1 MEVKTIKDLFYH
13 STHSFNKEN
22 HIMFKKDGKYQNI
35 STKEFYEMVKYMTL
49 GLISLGLQN
58 NDKVSLLSETRYEWT
73 FSDISIIIAG
83 GVTVPIYPSL
93 VPEQIKFI
101 VENSDSTM
109 VIFSDLNQWKKLEMI
124 KDSLPAVRHYI
135 TFLEEPPSEK
145 VITLKKLIEMGKDY
159 ERENPDVFDKKLKE
173 GNENDLMTIIYTS
186 GTTGIPKGVML
197 SHRNLISNVTAVKEI
212 LDINERD
219 TTLSFLPLAHVLER
233 MVTYAYLYFGATVAY
248 AESIDTVG
256 ENLIEVKPTIVVGV
270 PRLFEKIYAR
280 IMDNVLSSPPLR
292 QKIFYWAVKVGKEYG
307 DKILKKEPVPLP
319 LKLKRAIADKLVYSK
334 IRARTGGRIR
344 FFVSGG
350 APLSKEIAEFFFAL
364 GIKILEGYGLTETS
378 PVVSVNTEEK
388 LKFGS
393 VGPLLPGVEVK
404 IAEDG
409 EILVR
414 GPNVMLGYYK
424 NEEET
429 KEVIKDGW
437 FHTGD
442 IGRLDEDGFLYITD
456 RKKELLV
463 TSGGKNIAPQPI
475 ENMIKTSP
483 YVNQVVC
490 IGDKRKFVSA
500 LIVPNWEKLEEY
512 AKNSGISYTTRG
524 ELTKNP
530 EILDFMMK
538 EVERVTPGL
547 APFERIKKIALLENE
562 FTIEGGEITPTLKVK
577 RRIIDQKYKD
587 IIDELYKE
595 G

>member
-1 MEVKTIKDLFYH
+1 MEVKTIKDLFFH

-22 HIMFKKDGKYQNI
+22 HIMFKKEGKYQNI
-35 STKEFYEMVKYMTL
+35 STKEFYNTVKYITL
-49 GLISLGLQN
+49 GLLSLGLKN
-58 NDKVSLLSETRYEWT
+58 SDKVSLLSETRYEWT

-83 GVTVPIYPSL
+83 GVTVPIYPTL

-101 VENSDSTM
+101 VEDSDSTM
-109 VIFSDLNQWKKLEMI
+109 VIFSDINQWKKLSMI
-124 KDSLPAVRHYI
+124 RDSLPAVKYYI
-135 TFLEEPPSEK
+135 TFLDEPPSKE
-145 VITLKKLIEMGKDY
+145 VITLKNLIELGKNY
-159 ERENPDVFDKKLKE
+159 EKEFPDLFDKKLKE
-173 GNENDLMTIIYTS
+173 GSENDLMTIIYTS
-186 GTTGIPKGVML
+186 GTTGVPKGVML

-233 MVTYAYLYFGATVAY
+233 MVTYAYLYFGASVAY

-256 ENLIEVKPTIVVGV
+256 ENLMEIRPTIVVGV

-280 IMDNVLSSPPLR
+280 VMDNVLSSPPLR

-307 DKILKKEPVPLP
+307 EKILRKEKIPFF
-319 LKLKRAIADKLVYSK
+319 LKIKRGIADKLVYSK
-334 IRARTGGRIR
+334 IRERTGGRIR

-378 PVVSVNTEEK
+378 PVVSVNTEER

-414 GPNVMLGYYK
+414 GPNVMMGYYK

-437 FHTGD
+437 LHTGD
-442 IGRLDEDGFLYITD
+442 IGRMDEDGFLYITD

-512 AKNSGISYTTRG
+512 AKNSGISYSTRS
-524 ELTKNP
+524 ELTKTP
-530 EILDFMMK
+530 EILDFMLK
-538 EVERVTPGL
+538 EVERMTPGL
-547 APFERIKKIALLENE
+547 APFERVKKIALLENE
-562 FTIEGGEITPTLKVK
+562 FTVEGGEITPTLKVK
-577 RRIIDQKYKD
+577 RRVIDQKYKE

-595 G
+595 

>member
-22 HIMFKKDGKYQNI
+22 HIMFKKEGKYQNI

-49 GLISLGLQN
+49 GLLSLGLKN
-58 NDKVSLLSETRYEWT
+58 GDKVSLLSETRYEWT
-73 FSDISIIIAG
+73 FSDLSIIIAG
-83 GVTVPIYPSL
+83 GVTVPIYPTL

-124 KDSLPAVRHYI
+124 KDSLPAVKHYI
-135 TFLEEPPSEK
+135 TFLEEPPSEG
-145 VITLKKLIEMGKDY
+145 VFTLKKLIELGKDY
-159 ERENPDVFDKKLKE
+159 ERDNPDLFEKKLKE

-212 LDINERD
+212 LNINERD

-233 MVTYAYLYFGATVAY
+233 MVTYAYLYFGASVAY
-248 AESIDTVG
+248 AESVDTVG
-256 ENLIEVKPTIVVGV
+256 ENLMEIRPTIVVGV

-307 DKILKKEPVPLP
+307 DKVLKKEPIPFP

-334 IRARTGGRIR
+334 IRERTGGRIR

-350 APLSKEIAEFFFAL
+350 APLSKEIAEFFFAF

-378 PVVSVNTEEK
+378 PVVSVNTEER

-414 GPNVMLGYYK
+414 GPNVMMGYYK

-429 KEVIKDGW
+429 KEVIRDGW

-442 IGRLDEDGFLYITD
+442 IGKLDEDGFLYITD

-512 AKNSGISYTTRG
+512 AKSSGISYTTRS
-524 ELTKNP
+524 ELTKNN
-530 EILDFMMK
+530 EILDFMLK

-547 APFERIKKIALLENE
+547 APFEKVKKIALLENE

-577 RRIIDQKYKD
+577 RRVIDEKYKH

-595 G
+595 

>member
-22 HIMFKKDGKYQNI
+22 HIMFKKDGKYHNI
-35 STKEFYEMVKYMTL
+35 STNELYDKVKYMTL
-49 GLISLGLQN
+49 GLLALGLKN
-58 NDKVSLLSETRYEWT
+58 SDKVSLLSETRYEWT

-83 GVTVPIYPSL
+83 GVTVPIYPTL

-101 VENSDSTM
+101 LENSDSTM
-109 VIFSDLNQWKKLEMI
+109 VIFSDIIQWKKLAMI
-124 KDSLPAVRHYI
+124 KDSLPAVKYYI
-135 TFLEEPPSEK
+135 TFADEPPSEE
-145 VITLKKLIEMGKDY
+145 VITLKKLVELGKNY
-159 ERENPDVFDKKLKE
+159 EKEFPELFDKKLKE
-173 GNENDLMTIIYTS
+173 GSENDLMTIIYTS
-186 GTTGIPKGVML
+186 GTTGVPKGVML

-212 LDINERD
+212 LDINEKD

-233 MVTYAYLYFGATVAY
+233 MVTYAYLYFGASVAY

-256 ENLIEVKPTIVVGV
+256 ENLMEIRPTIVVGV

-307 DKILKKEPVPLP
+307 EKILKKENAPFF
-319 LKLKRAIADKLVYSK
+319 LKIKRSIADKLVYSK

-350 APLSKEIAEFFFAL
+350 APLSKEIAEFFFAF
-364 GIKILEGYGLTETS
+364 GIKVLEGYGLTETS

-393 VGPLLPGVEVK
+393 VGLLLPGVKVT
-404 IAEDG
+404 IDEDG

-414 GPNVMLGYYK
+414 GPNVMMGYYK

-442 IGRLDEDGFLYITD
+442 IGRIDEDGFLYITD

-512 AKNSGISYTTRG
+512 AKNSGISYSTRS
-524 ELTKNP
+524 ELSKNND
-530 EILDFMMK
+530 ILDFILK

-547 APFERIKKIALLENE
+547 APFEKIKKIALLENE

-577 RRIIDQKYKD
+577 RRVIDQKYKE
-587 IIDELYKE
+587 IIDDLYKE
-595 G
+595 

>member
-13 STHSFNKEN
+13 STHSFNKES
-22 HIMFKKDGKYQNI
+22 HIMFKKDGKYQSI
-35 STKEFYEMVKYMTL
+35 STKQFYETVKYITL
-49 GLISLGLQN
+49 GLLSLGLKN

-73 FSDISIIIAG
+73 FSDLSIIIAG
-83 GVTVPIYPSL
+83 GVTVPIYPTL
-93 VPEQIKFI
+93 VPDQIKFI
-101 VENSDSTM
+101 IENSDSTM

-124 KDSLPAVRHYI
+124 RSSLPAVRHYI
-135 TFLEEPPSEK
+135 TFLEEPPSEE
-145 VITLKKLIEMGKDY
+145 VITLKKLIELGKNY
-159 ERENPDVFDKKLKE
+159 EKEFPDLFEKKLKE

-186 GTTGIPKGVML
+186 GTTGVPKGVML

-248 AESIDTVG
+248 AESVDTVG
-256 ENLIEVKPTIVVGV
+256 ENLMEVRPTIVVSV

-280 IMDNVLSSPPLR
+280 VMDNVLSSPPLR
-292 QKIFYWAVKVGKEYG
+292 QKIFYWAVKVGKDYG
-307 DKILKKEPVPLP
+307 ERILKKEPIPIF
-319 LKLKRAIADKLVYSK
+319 LKLKRKIADKLVYSK
-334 IRARTGGRIR
+334 IRERTGGRIR

-378 PVVSVNTEEK
+378 PVVSVNTEER

-414 GPNVMLGYYK
+414 GPNVMMGYYK

-456 RKKELLV
+456 RKKELIV

-512 AKNSGISYTTRG
+512 AKSSGINYTTRR
-524 ELTKNP
+524 ELTKNKD
-530 EILDFMMK
+530 ILDFMLQ

-547 APFERIKKIALLENE
+547 APFEKVKKIALLEKE
-562 FTIEGGEITPTLKVK
+562 LTIEEGEITPTLKVK
-577 RRIIDQKYKD
+577 RRVIDQKYKE
-587 IIDELYKE
+587 IIDELYQE
-595 G
+595 

>member
-1 MEVKTIKDLFYH
+1 MGVKTIKDLFYH
-13 STHSFNKEN
+13 SAHSFNKES
-22 HIMFKKDGKYQNI
+22 HIMHKRDGKYQSI
-35 STKEFYEMVKYMTL
+35 STKEFYETVKYIAL
-49 GLISLGLQN
+49 GLLSLGLKN

-73 FSDISIIIAG
+73 FSDLSIIIAG

-93 VPEQIKFI
+93 IPEQIKFI

-109 VIFSDLNQWKKLEMI
+109 VIFSELNQWKKLEMI
-124 KDSLPAVRHYI
+124 KGSLPAVKYYI
-135 TFLEEPPSEK
+135 TFLKDPPSEE
-145 VITLKKLIEMGKDY
+145 VITLRKLIELGKNY
-159 ERENPDVFDKKLKE
+159 EKDFPDIFEKKLKE

-186 GTTGIPKGVML
+186 GTTGVPKGVML
-197 SHRNLISNVTAVKEI
+197 SHMNLISNVTAVKEI

-219 TTLSFLPLAHVLER
+219 TTFSFLPLAHVLER

-256 ENLIEVKPTIVVGV
+256 ENLMEVKPTIVVSV
-270 PRLFEKIYAR
+270 PRLFEKIYAKV
-280 IMDNVLSSPPLR
+280 MDNVLSSSPLR
-292 QKIFYWAVKVGKEYG
+292 QKIFNWAVKVGRESG
-307 DKILKKEPVPLP
+307 EKILKKELLP
-319 LKLKRAIADKLVYSK
+319 FSLKIKRSIADRLVYSK
-334 IRARTGGRIR
+334 IKEKTGGRIR

-350 APLSKEIAEFFFAL
+350 APLSKEIAGFFFAL

-388 LKFGS
+388 LKLGS

-414 GPNVMLGYYK
+414 GPNVMMGYYK

-442 IGRLDEDGFLYITD
+442 IGKMDEDGFLYVTD
-456 RKKELLV
+456 RKKELIV

-483 YVNQVVC
+483 YANQIVC
-490 IGDKRKFVSA
+490 TGDKRKFVSA

-512 AKNSGISYTTRG
+512 AKSSGISYKSRD
-524 ELTKNP
+524 ELTKNKD
-530 EILDFMMK
+530 ILDFMLK

-547 APFERIKKIALLENE
+547 APFEQVKKIALLVNE
-562 FTIEGGEITPTLKVK
+562 FTIEAGELTPTLKVK
-577 RRIIDQKYKD
+577 RRVIDQKYKE

-595 G
+595 

>member
-13 STHSFNKEN
+13 STHSFKKEN

-35 STKEFYEMVKYMTL
+35 STDQFYEMVKYM
-49 GLISLGLQN
+49 SLGLLSIGLKN
-58 NDKVSLLSETRYEWT
+58 FDKVSLLSETRYEWA
-73 FSDISIIIAG
+73 FSDLSIIIAG
-83 GVTVPIYPSL
+83 GVTVPIYPTL

-101 VENSDSTM
+101 VENSDSKI
-109 VIFSDLNQWKKLEMI
+109 VIFSDLNQWKKIEMI
-124 KDSLPAVRHYI
+124 KDSLPAVKHYI
-135 TFLEEPPSEK
+135 TFLEEAPSEE
-145 VITLKKLIEMGKDY
+145 VITLKKLMELGKDY
-159 ERENPDVFDKKLKE
+159 ERDNPDAFDKKLKE

-233 MVTYAYLYFGATVAY
+233 MVTFAYFYFGATVAY
-248 AESIDTVG
+248 AESVDTVG
-256 ENLIEVKPTIVVGV
+256 ENLLEVRPTIVVGV

-280 IMDNVLSSPPLR
+280 VMDNVLSSPPLR

-307 DKILKKEPVPLP
+307 DKILKKEPIPFF
-319 LKLKRAIADKLVYSK
+319 LKFKRAIADKLVYSK

-350 APLSKEIAEFFFAL
+350 APLSKEIAEFFFSL

-378 PVVSVNTEEK
+378 PVVAVNTEEK

-442 IGRLDEDGFLYITD
+442 IGKLDEDGFLYITD

-500 LIVPNWEKLEEY
+500 LIVPNWEKLEVY
-512 AKNSGISYTTRG
+512 AKNSGISYTTRS

-530 EILDFMMK
+530 EILDFMLK
-538 EVERVTPGL
+538 EVDRVTPGL
-547 APFERIKKIALLENE
+547 APFEKIKKIALLENE
-562 FTIEGGEITPTLKVK
+562 FTIESGEITPTLKVK
-577 RRIIDQKYKD
+577 RRVIDEKYKH

-595 G
+595 

>member
-13 STHSFNKEN
+13 STHSFNKES
-22 HIMFKKDGKYQNI
+22 HIMFKRDGKYQSI
-35 STKEFYEMVKYMTL
+35 STKQFYETVKYITL
-49 GLISLGLQN
+49 GLLSLGLKN
-58 NDKVSLLSETRYEWT
+58 NDKVSLLSETRYVWT
-73 FSDISIIIAG
+73 FSDLSIIIAG
-83 GVTVPIYPSL
+83 GVTVPIYPTL
-93 VPEQIKFI
+93 VPDQIKFI
-101 VENSDSTM
+101 IENSDSTM

-124 KDSLPAVRHYI
+124 KSSLPAVRHYI
-135 TFLEEPPSEK
+135 TFLEEPPSEE
-145 VITLKKLIEMGKDY
+145 VITLKKLIELGKNY
-159 ERENPDVFDKKLKE
+159 EKEFPDLFEKKLKE

-186 GTTGIPKGVML
+186 GTTGVPKGVML

-256 ENLIEVKPTIVVGV
+256 ENLMEVRPTIVVSV

-280 IMDNVLSSPPLR
+280 VMDNVLSSPPLR
-292 QKIFYWAVKVGKEYG
+292 QKIFYWAVKVGKDYG
-307 DKILKKEPVPLP
+307 ERILKKEPIPIF
-319 LKLKRAIADKLVYSK
+319 LKLKRKIADKLVYSK
-334 IRARTGGRIR
+334 IRERTGGRIR

-378 PVVSVNTEEK
+378 PVVSVNTEER

-414 GPNVMLGYYK
+414 GPNVMMGYYK

-442 IGRLDEDGFLYITD
+442 IGRLDEDEFLYITD
-456 RKKELLV
+456 RKKELIV

-512 AKNSGISYTTRG
+512 AKSSGINYTTRR
-524 ELTKNP
+524 ELTKNKD
-530 EILDFMMK
+530 ILDFMLQ

-547 APFERIKKIALLENE
+547 APFEKVKKIALLEKE
-562 FTIEGGEITPTLKVK
+562 LTIEEGEITPTLKVK
-577 RRIIDQKYKD
+577 RRVIDQKYKE
-587 IIDELYKE
+587 IIDELYQE
-595 G
+595 

>member
-13 STHSFNKEN
+13 STHSFNKES
-22 HIMFKKDGKYQNI
+22 HIMFKRDGKYQSI
-35 STKEFYEMVKYMTL
+35 STKQFYETVKYITL
-49 GLISLGLQN
+49 GLLSLGLKN

-73 FSDISIIIAG
+73 FSDISIIISG
-83 GVTVPIYPSL
+83 GATVPIYPTL

-101 VENSDSTM
+101 IENSDSKM

-124 KDSLPAVRHYI
+124 RSSLPAVRHYI
-135 TFLEEPPSEK
+135 TFLEEPPSEE
-145 VITLKKLIEMGKDY
+145 VITLKKLIELGKNY
-159 ERENPDVFDKKLKE
+159 EKEFPDLFEKKLKE

-186 GTTGIPKGVML
+186 GTTGVPKGVML

-248 AESIDTVG
+248 AESVDTVG
-256 ENLIEVKPTIVVGV
+256 ENLMEVRPTIVVSV

-280 IMDNVLSSPPLR
+280 VMDNVLSSPPLR
-292 QKIFYWAVKVGKEYG
+292 QKIFYWAVKVGKDYG
-307 DKILKKEPVPLP
+307 ERILKKEPIPIF
-319 LKLKRAIADKLVYSK
+319 LKLKRKIADKLVYSK
-334 IRARTGGRIR
+334 IRERTGGRIR

-378 PVVSVNTEEK
+378 PVVSVNTEER

-414 GPNVMLGYYK
+414 GPNVMMGYYK

-490 IGDKRKFVSA
+490 IGDRRKFVSA
-500 LIVPNWEKLEEY
+500 LIVPNWEKLEEH
-512 AKNSGISYTTRG
+512 AKSSGISYKTRI
-524 ELTKNP
+524 ELTKNKD
-530 EILDFMMK
+530 ILDFMLQ
-538 EVERVTPGL
+538 EVQKVTPGL
-547 APFERIKKIALLENE
+547 APFEQVKKIALLANE
-562 FTIEGGEITPTLKVK
+562 FTIEAGEITPTLKVK
-577 RRIIDQKYKD
+577 RRVIDQKYKD

-595 G
+595 

>member
-13 STHSFNKEN
+13 STHSFNKES
-22 HIMFKKDGKYQNI
+22 HIMFKRDGKYQSI
-35 STKEFYEMVKYMTL
+35 STKQFNETVKYITL
-49 GLISLGLQN
+49 GLLSLGLKN

-73 FSDISIIIAG
+73 FSDLSIIIAG
-83 GVTVPIYPSL
+83 GVTVPIYPTL
-93 VPEQIKFI
+93 VPDQIKFI
-101 VENSDSTM
+101 IENSDSTM

-124 KDSLPAVRHYI
+124 RSSLPAVRHYI
-135 TFLEEPPSEK
+135 TFLEEPPSEE
-145 VITLKKLIEMGKDY
+145 VITLKKLIELGKNY
-159 ERENPDVFDKKLKE
+159 EKEFPDLFEKKLKE

-186 GTTGIPKGVML
+186 GTTGVPKGVML

-256 ENLIEVKPTIVVGV
+256 ENLMEVRPTIVVSV

-280 IMDNVLSSPPLR
+280 VMDNVLSSPPLR
-292 QKIFYWAVKVGKEYG
+292 QKIFYWAVKVGKDYG
-307 DKILKKEPVPLP
+307 ERILKKEPIPIF
-319 LKLKRAIADKLVYSK
+319 LKLKRKIADKLVYSK
-334 IRARTGGRIR
+334 IRERTGGRIR

-378 PVVSVNTEEK
+378 PVVSVNTEER

-414 GPNVMLGYYK
+414 GPNVMMGYYK

-456 RKKELLV
+456 RKKELIV

-512 AKNSGISYTTRG
+512 AKSSGINYTTRR
-524 ELTKNP
+524 ELTKNKD
-530 EILDFMMK
+530 ILDFMLQ

-547 APFERIKKIALLENE
+547 APFEKVKKIALLEKE
-562 FTIEGGEITPTLKVK
+562 LTIEEGEITPTLKVK
-577 RRIIDQKYKD
+577 RRVIDQKYKE
-587 IIDELYKE
+587 IIDELYQE
-595 G
+595 